1 VKGSQTTNGNGSHSE
16 TRSKQQK
23 DTTAPM
29 PSTKRQ
35 ATPVELAALLMEAV
49 CVAGSSEQEAVEEMA
64 QIVEVPA
71 QAMFSELM
79 FLRAF
84 AVEFGAEMAL
94 GDSEEK
100 RAIFERYYQ
109 HWEMVGD
116 KTDSN
121 LMDDL
126 QERLEYYTNA
136 VHAPTSEVS
145 GLTGQI
151 GVAFAARCRAQD
163 EGREDL
169 AMFGGSL
176 FAAMFD
182 EIAEL
187 LQGIEI
193 LPYDSD

>member
-1 VKGSQTTNGNGSHSE
+1 
-16 TRSKQQK
+16 
-23 DTTAPM
+23 M
-29 PSTKRQ
+29 PSTRRQ

-71 QAMFSELM
+71 QQMLSELM

-84 AVEFGAEMAL
+84 AVEFGAELAL
-94 GDSEEK
+94 GDCEDK
-100 RAIFERYYQ
+100 RAIFERYYH
-109 HWEMVGD
+109 HWEMVAG
-116 KTDSN
+116 KTDDN

-126 QERLEYYTNA
+126 HESLEYYTQA
-136 VHAPTSEVS
+136 VHDPTSEVS

-163 EGREDL
+163 DGREDL

-176 FAAMFD
+176 FAALFD
-182 EIAEL
+182 ETAEL
-187 LQGIEI
+187 LQSIQI